1 MLMQTHLSYI
11 QVNRDLLKSLL
22 SSPTRMWYALLG
34 CDLVV
39 LAFGVYCWIYQI
51 YAGMGVTGLAHP
63 VGWGV
68 YITNFVFWVGIA
80 HSGTLISA
88 VLFLFRARWRT
99 SIARSAEAMTI
110 FAVMTAGLFPIIH
123 LGRAWN
129 FYWLLPYPNQRQLWV
144 NFQSPL
150 IWDAFAI
157 TTYFAVSFM
166 FWYIGLVPDLAAARD
181 RTAGLRQKLYSIFS
195 LGWQGTDRQWHHYL
209 SAYGFFAALAT
220 PLVVSVHSVVS
231 WDFAM
236 ALVPGWHSTI
246 FAPYFVA
253 GAIFSGLAMVLTL
266 LIPLRKI
273 FSLEAYITDYHF
285 DNLGKMIILT
295 SLILTYAYA
304 CEFFVAWYSANPYER
319 SIFWYRAAGD
329 YAPLFWLML
338 TCNCAIPMLLWRKS
352 IRTHTLWLFG
362 ISLLINVGMW
372 LERFVIIV
380 SSLSHEFDPSAWGL
394 YQPSWVEVG
403 MTVGSFA
410 WFFLWFL
417 LFVKFLPLVSL
428 AEVKEHLPHPETA
441 PQPVQPALPETPISP
456 KPLTGH
462 GLGSRA
468 GQRPG
473 IIGIFTQL
481 DQLTASITA
490 LRRNGYKNF
499 NVVSPFPSHE
509 IQAALGKHKSPVRY
523 FTLFGSVLGCAIGF
537 ALPTYTALD
546 WPLQTSAKPIV
557 ALPAFVIIAF
567 ELTILFG
574 ALATFIGLLLNARL
588 PSRSVAI
595 THDPRFSEDC
605 FGLLVPCTT
614 EQTSAVGQTLTSSGA
629 QEVYGQGG
637 E

>member
-1 MLMQTHLSYI
+1 MQTSLSYL
-11 QVNRDLLKSLL
+11 QVNRDLLNNLL
-22 SSPTRMWYALLG
+22 SSPTRVWYALLG

-39 LAFGVYCWIYQI
+39 LAFGLYCWIYQI
-51 YAGMGVTGLAHP
+51 HAGLGVTGLTHP

-99 SIARSAEAMTI
+99 PIARSAEAMTI

-150 IWDAFAI
+150 VWDAFAI
-157 TTYFAVSFM
+157 TTYFTVSLL
-166 FWYIGLVPDLAAARD
+166 FWYTGLIPDLGAARD
-181 RTAGLRQKLYSIFS
+181 RTAGLRHKLYSLFS

-236 ALVPGWHSTI
+236 SIVPGWHSTI

-266 LIPLRKI
+266 LIPLRRI
-273 FSLEAYITDYHF
+273 FGLEAYITDYHF

-295 SLILTYAYA
+295 SLILSYSYAS
-304 CEFFVAWYSANPYER
+304 EFFIAWYSANPYER
-319 SIFWYRAAGD
+319 SIFWYRAVGD
-329 YAPLFWLML
+329 YAPLFWLMV
-338 TCNCAIPMLLWRKS
+338 TCNCAVPLLLCWKS
-352 IRTHTLWLFG
+352 IRTNTLWLFG
-362 ISLLINVGMW
+362 IALLVNVGMW

-380 SSLSHEFDPSAWGL
+380 SSLSHEFDPAAWGL

-410 WFFLWFL
+410 WFFLFFL

-428 AEVKEHLPHPETA
+428 AEVKEHLP
-441 PQPVQPALPETPISP
+441 PAESGSSAVEADESERPILSVSEAARV
-456 KPLTGH
+456 GH
-462 GLGSRA
+462 GA
-468 GQRPG
+468 GIVG
-473 IIGIFTQL
+473 VFTNL
-481 DQLTASITA
+481 DTLVATVRS
-490 LRRNGYKNF
+490 LRREGYKNLS
-499 NVVSPFPSHE
+499 VVSPFPSPALE
-509 IQAALGKHKSPVRY
+509 EALGTRKSPIRY
-523 FTLFGSVLGCAIGF
+523 FTLIGGLLGCAIGF

-557 ALPAFVIIAF
+557 ALPAFAIIAF

-574 ALATFIGLLLNARL
+574 AIATLIGLLINARL
-588 PSRSVAI
+588 PARSVAI
-595 THDPRFSEDC
+595 THDPRFSEDR
-605 FGLLVPCTT
+605 FGLLVPYTA
-614 EQTSAVGQTLTSSGA
+614 EQTGDLRRLITAGGA
-629 QEVYGQGG
+629 EEVYGQGV
-637 E
+637 